1 MGSTTTAATSPLRSS
16 RSSACEVAGGHLV
29 EPRHE
34 LAEALAELLAA
45 VDRQGAQHEAVKGVL
60 EVEHARTPGGRA
72 RELEGGVHGVGA
84 GVGEEDGVES
94 GRHPR
99 DELLGEE
106 AGEQRDVHL
115 DEARPL
121 QLEGFL
127 ERAPHRGVVAAE
139 IEDTVA
145 GEEVEVALAVGVP
158 EVRAL
163 ALHPDL
169 VEADDAQDA
178 GQLGAEV
185 AGVAARTGRTAAA

>member
-1 MGSTTTAATSPLRSS
+1 MHALALDGLDDEGRDVAFAQLPLQRV
-16 RSSACEVAGGHLV
+16 RVAGRHLV

-45 VDRQGAQHEAVKGVL
+45 VDRQGAEHEAVEGVVQ
-60 EVEHARTPGGRA
+60 VEHARTPCGRA
-72 RELEGGVHGVGA
+72 GELEGRVDGVGA
-84 GVGEEDGVES
+84 GVGEEHRVEP

-99 DELLGEE
+99 DQLLGEE

-139 IEDTVA
+139 IEGAVA
-145 GEEVEVALAVGVP
+145 GEQVEIALAVRVP
-158 EVRAL
+158 QIRAF
-163 ALHPDL
+163 APHPDL
-169 VEADDAQDA
+169 VEADDGEDA
-178 GQLGAEV
+178 SQL
-185 AGVAARTGRTAAA
+185 AG